1 VHNAEVLIERPDG
14 SRVVAVVDIRPLKN
28 EQGRIMGAINCFFDI
43 TEHKQAEEAQRRIA
57 VLAATNRKLELE
69 ITQRRAVERS
79 LKKSEQLQGRLLAE
93 SRHMRDRLQ
102 QLSHQ
107 LLSAQE
113 QERKRIS
120 RELHDV
126 IAQTLAG
133 INVGLAVL
141 KVNRKINTKDLE
153 RNITR
158 AQLLV
163 VQSVN
168 VIHQFARQLR
178 PTVLD
183 DMGLIPALHTFLK
196 GFKEETGTQVSLSAF
211 AAVEHLTGDK
221 KTALYRVAQEA
232 LTNVTRHARAS
243 RVEVSI
249 QKLDGAVCMKIK
261 DNGKGLRPENVR
273 NGKTSKR
280 LGLLGMSERLEMEGG
295 SFAIAFLPGEG
306 TTVTAQIPFS
316 KAVRRNLR
324 QRSKGIQVTANGAGR
339 PSSPIIR
346 RAPTG
351 V

>member
-1 VHNAEVLIERPDG
+1 
-14 SRVVAVVDIRPLKN
+14 
-28 EQGRIMGAINCFFDI
+28 
-43 TEHKQAEEAQRRIA
+43 
-57 VLAATNRKLELE
+57 
-69 ITQRRAVERS
+69 
-79 LKKSEQLQGRLLAE
+79 
-93 SRHMRDRLQ
+93 MRDRLQ